1 MVRRDGGAHLRGHGI
16 HRLPRSKHALLDG
29 KGPNI
34 LVIAPPPIDAGY
46 VDTESLP
53 EFGPGAR
60 EKSLALAQ
68 LYEKSAKRLGCAFFD
83 AGPVSELNRVDCLHL
98 TRKGCR
104 SLAAA
109 LAEIIPGLCG

>member
-1 MVRRDGGAHLRGHGI
+1 M
-16 HRLPRSKHALLDG
+16 
-29 KGPNI
+29 
-34 LVIAPPPIDAGY
+34 
-46 VDTESLP
+46 DTESLP

-60 EKSLALAQ
+60 EKSLALAP

>member
-1 MVRRDGGAHLRGHGI
+1 MRARRAF
-16 HRLPRSKHALLDG
+16 PSS
-29 KGPNI
+29 
-34 LVIAPPPIDAGY
+34 APA
-46 VDTESLP
+46 
-53 EFGPGAR
+53 
-60 EKSLALAQ
+60 